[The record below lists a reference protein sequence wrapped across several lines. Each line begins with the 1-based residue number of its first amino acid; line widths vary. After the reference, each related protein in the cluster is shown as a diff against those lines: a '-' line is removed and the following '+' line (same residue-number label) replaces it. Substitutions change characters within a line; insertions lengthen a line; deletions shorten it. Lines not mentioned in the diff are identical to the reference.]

1 MEDLKRCIKQYR
13 EVDDQLR
20 ELNRQVYWKR
30 DMRKLVES
38 EIADIIQ
45 APEFQNFK
53 KVKVEEDGSTI
64 TIKRP
69 NEWTKPWSL
78 SQKELKE
85 LLNQYFEIS
94 GNVNADALFKYIIDT
109 KKQTLVSGEYS
120 ISRTVP
126 GENEV

>member
-38 EIADIIQ
+38 EIAEIIK

-85 LLNQYFEIS
+85 LLNQYFAVSNNI
-94 GNVNADALFKYIIDT
+94 NADELFKYIIET
-109 KKQTLVSGEYS
+109 KKQALVSGDYS

-126 GENEV
+126 GENED

>member
-38 EIADIIQ
+38 EIAEIIK

-85 LLNQYFEIS
+85 LLNQYFAVS
-94 GNVNADALFKYIIDT
+94 GNNNADELFKYIIET
-109 KKQTLVSGEYS
+109 KKQALVSGDYS

-126 GENEV
+126 GENED

>member
-94 GNVNADALFKYIIDT
+94 GNVNADGLFKYIIDT

>member
-38 EIADIIQ
+38 EITEIIKT
-45 APEFQNFK
+45 PEFQNFK

-85 LLNQYFEIS
+85 LLNQYFAVS
-94 GNVNADALFKYIIDT
+94 GNNNADELFKYIIET
-109 KKQTLVSGEYS
+109 KKQALVSGDYS

-126 GENEV
+126 GENED

>member
-38 EIADIIQ
+38 EIAEIIK

-85 LLNQYFEIS
+85 LLNQYFAVSNNI
-94 GNVNADALFKYIIDT
+94 NADELFKYIIET
-109 KKQTLVSGEYS
+109 KKQALVSGDYS
-120 ISRTVP
+120 ISRVVP
-126 GENEV
+126 GENED